1 MEFFFNPKGIALIGA
16 SENPLKGGYAILK
29 NLITGFKGKIYP
41 VNPRYNKIEGITCYP
56 SVSDVPDPVDLA
68 IVFVPGKFVPKVVKD
83 CAQRGIKGVMI
94 EAGGFAETGAQG
106 QAMQQELKGFAKK
119 AGIRLWGPN
128 CMGLVD
134 AVNQKVFSFVSPA
147 IWDYLTPGDVSLIV
161 QSGMLSGAFLIDS
174 MSHGFM
180 GISKVC
186 SIGNK
191 MDVNECELLEYLISD
206 PDTKVIGLYLESIN
220 EGIKFTQICA
230 ASPKPIVLLKGGKS
244 AKGARA
250 AMGHTASMAGDG
262 AVIKGAMAQAGVIEA
277 KDFRQMM
284 DICKALAAYPEVKTK
299 GNGRVAILTYTGGAG
314 IVSSDFMDEM
324 NLEPATLSPETKE
337 MLKTV
342 FPDWMPVS
350 NPIDLWPAVEK
361 NGAEAAYGTAIK
373 AACAD
378 PEVDA
383 LFIHAFAGGFALSID
398 MDKMKALAG
407 DAGKPIFCWIIGTCE
422 ETKDFQIKTQRTGIP
437 VYRELYRAVECINSV
452 FQRKT
457 RLDLINSRRET
468 RLDSIKPAKADT
480 SQLENTA
487 IELLNTSS
495 GVLDEHISKNILA
508 GFGIPTTCE
517 LPVTSLETAITTAGD
532 KILFPLVMKGILPG
546 SVHKTE
552 KGLVKLGIDSR
563 EKLEAA
569 YHELKKNMGDKG
581 SILIQEHVEGSI
593 ELIAGLIRD
602 PQFGACVMI
611 GFGGIMAEIL
621 NDSVFGLAPLEPYQ
635 ALDLI
640 ARLKNQKLLNGF
652 RGAAAV
658 DKDALAGILCALG
671 RLGCE
676 CPGVREIDINP
687 LIIRDGRPVAVDAS
701 IIME

>member
-1 MEFFFNPKGIALIGA
+1 
-16 SENPLKGGYAILK
+16 
-29 NLITGFKGKIYP
+29 
-41 VNPRYNKIEGITCYP
+41 
-56 SVSDVPDPVDLA
+56 
-68 IVFVPGKFVPKVVKD
+68 
-83 CAQRGIKGVMI
+83 
-94 EAGGFAETGAQG
+94 
-106 QAMQQELKGFAKK
+106 
-119 AGIRLWGPN
+119 
-128 CMGLVD
+128 
-134 AVNQKVFSFVSPA
+134 
-147 IWDYLTPGDVSLIV
+147 
-161 QSGMLSGAFLIDS
+161 
-174 MSHGFM
+174 
-180 GISKVC
+180 
-186 SIGNK
+186 
-191 MDVNECELLEYLISD
+191 MDVDECELLEYLISD

-220 EGIKFTQICA
+220 DGKKFTQICS

-244 AKGARA
+244 AKGAQA

-284 DICKALAAYPEVKTK
+284 DICKALAAYPEVNTK
-299 GNGRVAILTYTGGAG
+299 GNDQVAILTYTGGAG

-350 NPIDLWPAVEK
+350 NPIDLWPAVER
-361 NGAEAAYGTAIK
+361 NGAETAYGTAIK

-398 MDKMKALAG
+398 MDKMKALTG

-437 VYRELYRAVECINSV
+437 VYRELYRAVECMSAV
-452 FQRKT
+452 FERKT
-457 RLDLINSRRET
+457 RLDLINSRVKKTKTFESNRVYNNQDKNSA
-468 RLDSIKPAKADT
+468 L
-480 SQLENTA
+480 
-487 IELLNTSS
+487 ELLKTSS
-495 GVLDEHISKNILA
+495 GVLDEHISKKILA
-508 GFGIPTTCE
+508 GFGIPTTNE
-517 LPVTSLETAITTAGD
+517 ISLTSLEATIDILGD
-532 KILFPLVMKGILPG
+532 KIDFPVVMKGMLPG

-552 KGLVKLGIDSR
+552 QGLVKLGIDSR
-563 EKLEAA
+563 QKVETA

-581 SILIQEHVEGSI
+581 SILIQEHVDGSI

-611 GFGGIMAEIL
+611 GFGGTMAEIL

-640 ARLKNQKLLNGF
+640 DRLKNQKLLKGF

-658 DKDALAGILCALG
+658 DRDALADILCALG

-676 CPGVREIDINP
+676 CPQVREIDINP
-687 LIIRDGRPVAVDAS
+687 LIIRNGRPVAVDAS
-701 IIME
+701 IMIDGKKF